1 MMFKTLGGILGWLG
15 TALIF
20 AAVAVRFLRPEWNQ
34 YAYWGAWA
42 GLVCILIY
50 TLSQWREIAASFQRR
65 QARLGTATAV
75 SILAVLGILV
85 ALNYIGTRQHKR
97 WDLTEGGQFTLAD
110 QTKSVIQKLEAP
122 LTMLV
127 FDQAGNLE
135 RFKDRLREY
144 EYLSKQVS
152 IEYID
157 ADRKP
162 ALARQHAVQT
172 YGTIVLQYQGRTER
186 VTGDAEQDVTNG
198 IIKVVT
204 GRQRKLYFL
213 AGHGERDIVSS
224 ERIGYSTVKAALER
238 ENYGIDTLVL
248 VQAGAVPDD
257 AAAVIVAG
265 PKTDLLQPEA
275 DAINAYLAKGGKVLL
290 MLDPPET
297 ADASPLP
304 ALEALA
310 GAWGMNVGRNIVV
323 DASGIGRLIG
333 TDASVPVAATYPS
346 HPITERF
353 GVLTAYPLARSIVP
367 VTEGVNGRHAQS
379 FITTGERSWAETNI
393 EGLIKTGE
401 VTLDEAKGD
410 VRGPV
415 SIAATAVAAAT
426 APPAPAEGEAKDEKD
441 QKAPESRVAVIGDSD
456 FAANYAINIQGNRD
470 LFMNTV
476 GWLTQQENL
485 ISIRPKEAGDRRLT
499 LTADQ
504 ARRVGWLALLI
515 FPGAIFALGV
525 HTWWRRR

>member
-34 YAYWGAWA
+34 YASWGAWA
-42 GLVCILIY
+42 GLVCILAY
-50 TLSQWREIAASFQRR
+50 ALSQWRDIAAAFRRR
-65 QARLGTATAV
+65 QARLGTATLISV
-75 SILAVLGILV
+75 VTVLGILV
-85 ALNYIGTRQHKR
+85 ALNYIGVRQNKR
-97 WDLTEGGQFTLAD
+97 WDLTEGSQFTLSD
-110 QTKSVIQKLEAP
+110 QTKNVVQKLDAP
-122 LTMLV
+122 LKMLV
-127 FDQAGNLE
+127 FDQAGSLE

-144 EYLSKQVS
+144 EYLSAQVS

-162 ALARQHAVQT
+162 ALAREHAVQS

-186 VTGDAEQDVTNG
+186 VTGDAEQDVTNA
-198 IIKVVT
+198 IIKVVSGT
-204 GRQRKLYFL
+204 QRKLYFL
-213 AGHGERDIVSS
+213 AGHGERDVISS
-224 ERIGYSTVKAALER
+224 ERIGYSTIKASLER
-238 ENYGIDTLVL
+238 ENYGVATLVL
-248 VQAGAVPDD
+248 VQTGAVPDD

-265 PKTDLLQPEA
+265 AKTDLLAPEA
-275 DAINAYLAKGGKVLL
+275 EAINAYLAKGGKILL
-290 MLDPPET
+290 LIDPPEKS
-297 ADASPLP
+297 DAAPLP
-304 ALEALA
+304 HLEALA
-310 GAWGMNVGRNIVV
+310 REWGMDVGRNIVV
-323 DASGIGRLIG
+323 DASGIGQLLG
-333 TDASVPVAATYPS
+333 TDASVPVAASYPS

-353 GVLTAYPLARSIVP
+353 GVLTAYPLARSVVP
-367 VTEGVNGRHAQS
+367 VPAGVNGRHAQS

-393 EGLIKTGE
+393 EGLMKTGE
-401 VTLDEAKGD
+401 VTFDQEKGD

-415 SIAATAVAAAT
+415 SIAATAVAAAP
-426 APPAPAEGEAKDEKD
+426 AAPAPAEGDAKD
-441 QKAPESRVAVIGDSD
+441 QKTPEGRVAVIGDSD

-470 LFMNTV
+470 IFMNTI

-515 FPGAIFALGV
+515 IPGAIFAMGV